1 MSVFYQRISNA
12 TILDIVFY
20 DPAAERRATA
30 LNVDWDAYFHVSSQ
44 ECLYKMEFGWWRG
57 YCDTVFG
64 STYYKNNAA
73 GKLVT
78 AFNPSKL
85 MKDDQTLIRLDVF
98 GAVLVFYQ
106 SLVTD
111 VSNKN
116 EVDMA
121 NYEFAQNRC
130 VTEWDKARELSNF
143 YDLSG
148 DGVITKLEENWTAD
162 VNYFNGDRRFF

>member
-1 MSVFYQRISNA
+1 MSVPYQRISNA
-12 TILDIVFY
+12 TINDIVFY

-30 LNVDWDAYFHVSSQ
+30 LNVDWDTYFHVSSQ
-44 ECLYKMEFGWWRG
+44 EWLYKMEFGWWRM

-98 GAVLVFYQ
+98 GAVMVFYQ

-162 VNYFNGDRRFF
+162 VDYFNGDRRFF